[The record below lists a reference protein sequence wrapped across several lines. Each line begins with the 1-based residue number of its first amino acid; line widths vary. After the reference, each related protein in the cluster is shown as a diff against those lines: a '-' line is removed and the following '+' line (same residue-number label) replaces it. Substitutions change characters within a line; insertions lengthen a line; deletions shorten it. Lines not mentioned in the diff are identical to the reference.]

1 MRTVVFDLDGT
12 LADTSKDLIAA
23 ANSCFRAL
31 GLGDL
36 LDPETDAGVAL
47 SGGRMML
54 RLGFERSGTHGEDE
68 VDRQYPNL
76 IQFYAAN
83 LDEHTVLYPGAMAA
97 VRHLKSEGYAVAIC
111 TNKPIAQADELMRRL
126 GVKDDFDAILGADSL
141 PVRKPDPTHLIETAK
156 RAGGDPKRMVLVG
169 DSDTDRNTAANAGV
183 PSILVTFGPSGE
195 DLAALKPEALLHDYR
210 DLPEIVRELIG

>member
-47 SGGRMML
+47 RGGRMML

-76 IQFYAAN
+76 IKFYAAN
-83 LDEHTVLYPGAMAA
+83 LDDHTVLYPGAMDA

-111 TNKPIAQADELMRRL
+111 TNKPITQADELMRRL

-183 PSILVTFGPSGE
+183 PSILVTFGPSG
-195 DLAALKPEALLHDYR
+195 DDMAALKPEALLHDYR
-210 DLPEIVRELIG
+210 DLPEIVGSLIG